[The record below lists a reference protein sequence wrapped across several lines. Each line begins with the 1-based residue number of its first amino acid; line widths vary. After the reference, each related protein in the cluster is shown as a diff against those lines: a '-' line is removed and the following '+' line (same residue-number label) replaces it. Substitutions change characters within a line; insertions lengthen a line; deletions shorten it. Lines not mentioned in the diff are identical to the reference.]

1 MFAGRRN
8 IRNANDKR
16 NQNIA
21 AICFIVSNILNLG
34 FIAVIIFYS
43 TLTGV
48 AIIQTNTNI
57 DSDTR
62 GNLACLY
69 DGANSCTC
77 CECSGH
83 KKCPEVRLA
92 KASNEKAR
100 DVCFLFSYHQ
110 WTSDDVENVLRTQTK
125 ASIVLAS
132 ILLVYAIS
140 TLRYGFQLKRQI
152 SMYQIDYV

>member
-83 KKCPEVRLA
+83 KKCPE
-92 KASNEKAR
+92 
-100 DVCFLFSYHQ
+100 